1 MCITESFCCTAVIK
15 HNIDNHKGLQGYNP
29 VTVDAAAKG
38 ISVVF
43 TPSSSLPSLLPSP
56 HCCSYSPGL
65 DVVPIT

>member
-1 MCITESFCCTAVIK
+1 MKWGRSQITVIALRGPAG
-15 HNIDNHKGLQGYNP
+15 GLQGYNP